1 VEADF
6 RREYGMRLIDELPR
20 MSLREFMNL
29 AKHLSSH
36 SVYVMSVAPL
46 IEPKQQQVV
55 TDPEQMER
63 IFEDWGK

>member
-1 VEADF
+1 
-6 RREYGMRLIDELPR
+6 LIDELPR

-46 IEPKQQQVV
+46 IQPKQQVI
-55 TDPEQMER
+55 TDPDKMER
-63 IFEDWGK
+63 IFADWGK